1 MIDNL
6 RISHLNVRAFNDTVK
21 QNALLKRV
29 GYEYDILHLA
39 ETHSSPR
46 TEAVVKKSYPHLEFY
61 FNHGPEFKE
70 RSDGRRNDKEQAK
83 GTLIVFSSNLA
94 KVSSFKVLIQGQLS
108 CLDMQIGS
116 KNFRITSVYAPAEAE
131 TTARL
136 DFFRQVFNPITLD
149 PDKLNII
156 PGDWNCGLSMLDH
169 HEYANWELH
178 RPRTRKF
185 ILDGILENYL
195 CDPYRIIHEVE
206 RISQNEGWS
215 WKDSKDPRNASPDP
229 NERDKIKKSRI
240 DYILVSEA
248 LVDFINHAG
257 ISNPP
262 FEKGTDHRMVNIN
275 IQFNSTRP

>member
-6 RISHLNVRAFNDTVK
+6 RIAHLNVRAFNDTVK

-39 ETHSSPR
+39 ETHSSPK

-116 KNFRITSVYAPAEAE
+116 KDFRITSVY
-131 TTARL
+131 RGQ
-136 DFFRQVFNPITLD
+136 D
-149 PDKLNII
+149 
-156 PGDWNCGLSMLDH
+156 NCQ
-169 HEYANWELH
+169 
-178 RPRTRKF
+178 T
-185 ILDGILENYL
+185 
-195 CDPYRIIHEVE
+195 
-206 RISQNEGWS
+206 
-215 WKDSKDPRNASPDP
+215 
-229 NERDKIKKSRI
+229 
-240 DYILVSEA
+240 
-248 LVDFINHAG
+248 
-257 ISNPP
+257 
-262 FEKGTDHRMVNIN
+262 
-275 IQFNSTRP
+275 